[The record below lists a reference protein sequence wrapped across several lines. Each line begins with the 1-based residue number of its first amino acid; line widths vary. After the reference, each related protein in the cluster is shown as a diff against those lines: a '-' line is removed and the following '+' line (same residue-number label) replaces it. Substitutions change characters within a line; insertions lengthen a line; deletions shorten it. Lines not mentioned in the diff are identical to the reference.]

1 MMNVLASIEDT
12 RSALQ
17 DLKANAKTLAF
28 VPTMGNLHAGH
39 LSLVEHAKSLADK
52 VMVSIFVNPLQFGVN
67 EDLATYPRTLEDDLS
82 QLKAL
87 NVDYVFTPNESIMYP
102 NGKQDHTQITV
113 PKLTN
118 LHCGQSRPQF
128 FQGVATVVTKLFN
141 IVQPDIAIFGE
152 KDFQQL
158 AVIKKMVADLNMPIQ
173 VVGQPIFREDDG
185 LAMSSRNGYLSQ
197 EERAKAPLLYKTLTA
212 VKNKLLEGEAPTK
225 AFQNATDIL
234 EKNGFVI
241 DYLNLTDANT
251 LQLADDN
258 TADAVILAAA
268 ALGKTRLIDN
278 ITLKL
283 KR

>member
-39 LSLVEHAKSLADK
+39 LSLVKHAKSLTDK
-52 VMVSIFVNPLQFGVN
+52 VIVSIFVNPLQFGAN

-113 PKLTN
+113 PKLTD

-128 FQGVATVVTKLFN
+128 FGGITTVVTKLFN
-141 IVQPDIAIFGE
+141 IVQADVAVFGE

-173 VVGQPIFREDDG
+173 VVGQPIFRENDG

-212 VKNKLLEGEAPTK
+212 LKNKLLEGEDFAK